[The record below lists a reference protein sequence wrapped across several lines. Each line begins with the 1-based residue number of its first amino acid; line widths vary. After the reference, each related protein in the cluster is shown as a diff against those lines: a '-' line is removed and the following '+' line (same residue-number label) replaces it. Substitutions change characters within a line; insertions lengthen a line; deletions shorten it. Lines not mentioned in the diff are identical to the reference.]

1 VRVIADGAMLR
12 LAPGRPEVVDNVEA
26 GRLYKDGMLIGELDA
41 MGIAERRRLAFSGHV
56 GVALVLSARGEL
68 DSDPEIVVSGL
79 PIRDGAG
86 RPFEEA
92 IHGTILGT
100 LESLPRARR
109 RDPEVVREAV
119 RRAVRA
125 AVAELWGKKPVC
137 SVFVAVL

>member
-1 VRVIADGAMLR
+1 
-12 LAPGRPEVVDNVEA
+12 VVDNVEA
-26 GRLYKDGMLIGELDA
+26 GRLYKDGRLIGSLEE
-41 MGIAERRRLAFSGHV
+41 MGIAERRRLSFSGHV

-68 DSDPEIVVSGL
+68 ESDPEVMLSGL
-79 PIRDGAG
+79 PLRDAAG

-92 IHGTILGT
+92 VHSTILGT
-100 LESLPRARR
+100 LDSLPRARR

-125 AVAELWGKKPVC
+125 GVAELWGKKPVC